1 MGDDRGG
8 VSVRVLVA
16 AKHLATYANDI
27 LRPLRLVGNG
37 TGAQGHDQR
46 ALHLVSEKRQ
56 RASVAAPEVPSLL
69 WHSLASRAWPNSQAS
84 GRGRDSIGRQGCVA
98 VSQKGPVRTDGL
110 PMTRVRIAGAV
121 VSALMGVG
129 LVIRVTDRAGEPR
142 NPGRPTLEMRLSVPS
157 ERLLRVYQT
166 RQT

>member
-1 MGDDRGG
+1 VGDDRGG

-110 PMTRVRIAGAV
+110 PMTRVSNRRRR
-121 VSALMGVG
+121 GVG
-129 LVIRVTDRAGEPR
+129 SDGSGPGDSGYRPRRRAEESRASDP
-142 NPGRPTLEMRLSVPS
+142 
-157 ERLLRVYQT
+157 
-166 RQT
+166 